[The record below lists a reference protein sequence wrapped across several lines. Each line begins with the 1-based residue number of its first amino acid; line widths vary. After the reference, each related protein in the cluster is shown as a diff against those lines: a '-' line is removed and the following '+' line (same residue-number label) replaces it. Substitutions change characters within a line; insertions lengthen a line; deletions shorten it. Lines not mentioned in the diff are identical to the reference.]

1 MTVPPILILST
12 SEERARSIASG
23 NAEGDPP
30 LLFLRWEELES
41 RLRGLT
47 GLSGVV
53 CEIGGELLAR
63 GGLVEVVRRAYPD
76 TPLVMF
82 SQEGGEDAGRASDLF
97 DAHLTAPMSARNLR
111 VLLEGARRLRN
122 LVRRHGQALAQVR
135 DLSDKLTLLIE
146 TAKATNSLLDPR
158 LVMQLLMSRLQEM
171 VRAETWSLYLQT
183 DSGGRSEIE
192 VLKGDPSGRIRS
204 SRHDEVGGIAAKAM
218 RERRTILLDSAAP
231 SGADPG
237 TASAP
242 VGRSMLCIPLVSRGR
257 VIGALELSSHRGGG
271 EGPFT
276 ERDLEMVRLL
286 MEPAAIT
293 LENALLFKRLED
305 LSVTDDLTRLYNSRY
320 LATSLSREIKR
331 ARRYGQ
337 CVSVIF
343 LDLDGFK
350 TVNDRHGHLAGSRAL
365 VEVGRL
371 LREVVRET
379 DIVSRYGGDEF
390 TIVLPQT
397 APNEALIL
405 ADRLRASLES
415 HVFLTSIGVEVRIT
429 ASFGISSYPAHG
441 ASHEELISH
450 ADRAMY
456 RVKERSKNGV
466 EMAPMPGR
474 VLATSGAGPAGG
486 DAGGSSTKA

>member
-1 MTVPPILILST
+1 
-12 SEERARSIASG
+12 
-23 NAEGDPP
+23 
-30 LLFLRWEELES
+30 
-41 RLRGLT
+41 
-47 GLSGVV
+47 
-53 CEIGGELLAR
+53 
-63 GGLVEVVRRAYPD
+63 
-76 TPLVMF
+76 
-82 SQEGGEDAGRASDLF
+82 
-97 DAHLTAPMSARNLR
+97 
-111 VLLEGARRLRN
+111 
-122 LVRRHGQALAQVR
+122 
-135 DLSDKLTLLIE
+135 
-146 TAKATNSLLDPR
+146 
-158 LVMQLLMSRLQEM
+158 
-171 VRAETWSLYLQT
+171 
-183 DSGGRSEIE
+183 
-192 VLKGDPSGRIRS
+192 
-204 SRHDEVGGIAAKAM
+204 
-218 RERRTILLDSAAP
+218 
-231 SGADPG
+231 
-237 TASAP
+237 
-242 VGRSMLCIPLVSRGR
+242 
-257 VIGALELSSHRGGG
+257 VIGALELSSHRGAG

-390 TIVLPQT
+390 TVVLPQT

-405 ADRLRASLES
+405 AERLRASLES

-441 ASHEELISH
+441 ASHEDLISH

-474 VLATSGAGPAGG
+474 MLATSGAGPARG
-486 DAGGSSTKA
+486 DPGGSSTKA